1 MSNRLGVLL
10 LLIALLVSAPGA
22 SVHAAGQR
30 PAEAAAQGGWKSEY
44 AAAPN
49 FPESELY
56 LDVKGRPQASGR
68 VRLKVWG
75 TNRSGPISPG
85 SSITYT
91 YDLDLFVAARSV
103 VKACPVA
110 FDEMRSIFIA
120 NGDKTAHLYSGLHL
134 GEGGAFKKV
143 LPYKSGTTRKVLYC
157 AYVRWIIDDVVV
169 SGLKHNLRKAKRRG

>member
-10 LLIALLVSAPGA
+10 LLTALLVWAPGTLA
-22 SVHAAGQR
+22 HAAEQR
-30 PAEAAAQGGWKSEY
+30 PDDPAARGWKSEY

-49 FPESELY
+49 FPESQLY
-56 LDVKGRPQASGR
+56 LDVKRRPHAKDR

-85 SSITYT
+85 SSLTYS
-91 YDLDLFVAARSV
+91 YDLELFVAARSV

-120 NGDKTAHLYSGLHL
+120 NGDQTAHLYSGLPL
-134 GEGGAFKKV
+134 GEGGAFTKV
-143 LPYKSGTTRKVLYC
+143 LPYKSGSTRKVLYC

-169 SGLKHNLRKAKRRG
+169 SGLKHNLRKPTKRR